1 VTGDGSGDADGSGA
15 RGTDADEPDGGR
27 LAPDPER
34 VRLLR
39 EVAEDVRGESRES
52 ERIAAVLYRVSDC
65 FDPAESTTPED
76 VYLNVRTILRVTERG
91 TLARDRDGDRDGTDR
106 GDGSG
111 E

>member
-1 VTGDGSGDADGSGA
+1 MTGPEPDDAGGEADGAGEAGTESGSGA
-15 RGTDADEPDGGR
+15 GPGDER

-39 EVAEDVRGESRES
+39 EVADDVRGESRES
-52 ERIAAVLYRVSDC
+52 ERVAAILYRVSDC

-76 VYLNVRTILRVTERG
+76 VYLNMRTILQVTERG
-91 TLARDRDGDRDGTDR
+91 TLARDRDA
-106 GDGSG
+106 